1 MTRRNPFDELEDLFD
16 RMGRQFDEA
25 GSLRDVAVDVA
36 ETDEEFTVTA
46 DLPGYD
52 RENIDL
58 TLETRQLRIAAERER
73 TAEETGEDD
82 EDGGRFVRRER
93 SHEAVSRT
101 VTLPDDVVA
110 EEVSATYRN
119 GVLTVHLP
127 KATPDDDGGHRI
139 EVE

>member
-1 MTRRNPFDELEDLFD
+1 
-16 RMGRQFDEA
+16 
-25 GSLRDVAVDVA
+25 VAVDVA

>member
-36 ETDEEFTVTA
+36 ESDEAFTVTA

-58 TLETRQLRIAAERER
+58 TLESRQLRIAAERER
-73 TAEETGEDD
+73 TAEETAEDD
-82 EDGGRFVRRER
+82 GDGGRFVRRER